1 MGIIRSIFLIIIV
14 SVLIIL
20 ILPIQL
26 LINLTNLK
34 IKYKI
39 PKLFLKI
46 VSSVIGIK
54 IRSINLRNENKN
66 KYGVLYVSNHVSW
79 MDILCLGSLLDAQF
93 IAKKE
98 VAEMGLF
105 GFLAKLNHTFFID
118 NTNQRKSFSYNE
130 IIQAKLLKKQNL
142 ILFPEGTTSDG
153 NSVRSFKSSFFE
165 STNLPKY
172 YPEKENDFIDV
183 CPISLCYKDK
193 NNLPMGIFYRRY
205 VAWQG
210 DYPLLRLM
218 KIFLLSGPVSIDI
231 TIHKSVDLSSF
242 KNRKE
247 LSNYCQNTIQNA
259 ITKELMV

>member
-1 MGIIRSIFLIIIV
+1 
-14 SVLIIL
+14 
-20 ILPIQL
+20 
-26 LINLTNLK
+26 
-34 IKYKI
+34 
-39 PKLFLKI
+39 
-46 VSSVIGIK
+46 
-54 IRSINLRNENKN
+54 
-66 KYGVLYVSNHVSW
+66 

-105 GFLAKLNHTFFID
+105 GFLAKLNHSFFID
-118 NTNQRKSFSYNE
+118 NTNQIKSFSYNE

-153 NSVRSFKSSFFE
+153 NSVRPFKSSFFE
-165 STNLPKY
+165 STNLPIY
-172 YPEKENDFIDV
+172 YREKVIDCIDV
-183 CPISLCYKDK
+183 CRICLCYKDK

-231 TIHKSVDLSSF
+231 IIHKSVDLSSF

>member
-1 MGIIRSIFLIIIV
+1 MHIKNTLAEYGLISKLLHWISAVLLFAQIPIGFYLVDLDFGPERISLENIHIIIGLSIFYLV
-14 SVLIIL
+14 TLR
-20 ILPIQL
+20 L
-26 LINLTNLK
+26 L
-34 IKYKI
+34 YKLFNPT
-39 PKLFLKI
+39 PKLEP
-46 VSSVIGIK
+46 
-54 IRSINLRNENKN
+54 SIFKGQR
-66 KYGVLYVSNHVSW
+66 
-79 MDILCLGSLLDAQF
+79 
-93 IAKKE
+93 
-98 VAEMGLF
+98 
-105 GFLAKLNHTFFID
+105 FLAKLNHTFFID

-130 IIQAKLLKKQNL
+130 IIQAKLVKKQNL

-172 YPEKENDFIDV
+172 FPKKENDFIDV

-231 TIHKSVDLSSF
+231 IIHKSVDLSNF

-247 LSNYCQNTIQNA
+247 LSNYCQDTIQNT
-259 ITKELMV
+259 ITKELMI

>member
-14 SVLIIL
+14 SILIIL

-26 LINLTNLK
+26 LINLINLK

-46 VSSVIGIK
+46 VSFVIGIK
-54 IRSINLRNENKN
+54 IRSINLRNKNKN

-153 NSVRSFKSSFFE
+153 NSVRSFKSSFFD

-231 TIHKSVDLSSF
+231 IIHKSVDLSNF

>member
-20 ILPIQL
+20 MLPIQL

-39 PKLFLKI
+39 PKLFLKT
-46 VSSVIGIK
+46 VSYIIGLK
-54 IRSINLRNENKN
+54 IRSINLRNKNKN

-231 TIHKSVDLSSF
+231 IIHKSVNLSSF

-247 LSNYCQNTIQNA
+247 LSNYCQNTIQNT

>member
-14 SVLIIL
+14 CILIIL

-26 LINLTNLK
+26 LINLTNLN
-34 IKYKI
+34 IKYKV

-46 VSSVIGIK
+46 VSSIIGIK
-54 IRSINLRNENKN
+54 IKSINLSNEIEN

-153 NSVRSFKSSFFE
+153 NGLRSFKSSFFE

-172 YPEKENDFIDV
+172 YPNKANDFINV
-183 CPISLCYKDK
+183 FPISLCYKDK

-210 DYPLLRLM
+210 DYPLLKLM

-231 TIHKSVDLSSF
+231 IIHKSVNLSNF

-247 LSNYCQNTIQNA
+247 LSNYCQSIIQNT

>member
-39 PKLFLKI
+39 PKLFLKT
-46 VSSVIGIK
+46 VSYIIGLK
-54 IRSINLRNENKN
+54 IRSINLRNKNKN

-130 IIQAKLLKKQNL
+130 IIQDKLLKKQNL

-153 NSVRSFKSSFFE
+153 NSVRSFKSSFFD

-210 DYPLLRLM
+210 EYPLLKLM

-231 TIHKSVDLSSF
+231 IIHKSVNLSSF

-247 LSNYCQNTIQNA
+247 LSNYCQDTIQNT
-259 ITKELMV
+259 ITKELMI

>member
-1 MGIIRSIFLIIIV
+1 MSIIRSIFLIIIV

-46 VSSVIGIK
+46 VSFVIGIK
-54 IRSINLRNENKN
+54 IKSINLRNENKN

-118 NTNQRKSFSYNE
+118 NTNQRKSFAYNE
-130 IIQAKLLKKQNL
+130 IIQEKLLKKQNL

-153 NSVRSFKSSFFE
+153 NGVRSFKSSFFE

-231 TIHKSVDLSSF
+231 IIHNSVNLSKF

>member
-14 SVLIIL
+14 SILIIL

-26 LINLTNLK
+26 LINLINLK

-46 VSSVIGIK
+46 VSFVIGIK
-54 IRSINLRNENKN
+54 IRSINLRNKNKN

-105 GFLAKLNHTFFID
+105 GFLARLNHTFFID

-172 YPEKENDFIDV
+172 YPEKENDLIDV

-193 NNLPMGIFYRRY
+193 NNLPMGIFIE
-205 VAWQG
+205 
-210 DYPLLRLM
+210 DM
-218 KIFLLSGPVSIDI
+218 
-231 TIHKSVDLSSF
+231 
-242 KNRKE
+242 
-247 LSNYCQNTIQNA
+247 
-259 ITKELMV
+259 

>member
-54 IRSINLRNENKN
+54 IRSINLINENKN

-98 VAEMGLF
+98 VAEMGL
-105 GFLAKLNHTFFID
+105 
-118 NTNQRKSFSYNE
+118 S
-130 IIQAKLLKKQNL
+130 L
-142 ILFPEGTTSDG
+142 IH
-153 NSVRSFKSSFFE
+153 
-165 STNLPKY
+165 
-172 YPEKENDFIDV
+172 I
-183 CPISLCYKDK
+183 
-193 NNLPMGIFYRRY
+193 
-205 VAWQG
+205 
-210 DYPLLRLM
+210 
-218 KIFLLSGPVSIDI
+218 
-231 TIHKSVDLSSF
+231 
-242 KNRKE
+242 
-247 LSNYCQNTIQNA
+247 
-259 ITKELMV
+259 

>member
-1 MGIIRSIFLIIIV
+1 MGVIRLIFLICTI
-14 SVLIIL
+14 SFLIIL
-20 ILPIQL
+20 ILPIQIF
-26 LINLTNLK
+26 INFTNFK
-34 IKYKI
+34 IKYKV
-39 PKLFLKI
+39 PKIFLKI
-46 VSSVIGIK
+46 VRSVIGIK
-54 IRSINLRNENKN
+54 VNSINFENQHASE
-66 KYGVLYVSNHVSW
+66 YGTLYVSNHVSW

-118 NTNQRKSFSYNE
+118 NTDQRKSFSYNE
-130 IIQAKLLKKQNL
+130 IIQDKLIKKQNL

-153 NSVRSFKSSFFE
+153 NFVKSFKSSFFE

-172 YPEKENDFIDV
+172 YPDKQNEFIYV
-183 CPISLCYKDK
+183 CPISLCYRDK

-218 KIFLLSGPVSIDI
+218 KIFLLSGPVSIDVI
-231 TIHKSVDLSSF
+231 IHKTVDLSGF

-247 LSNYCQNTIQNA
+247 LSNYCQNIIQNT

>member
-26 LINLTNLK
+26 LVNLTNLN
-34 IKYKI
+34 IKYKVS
-39 PKLFLKI
+39 KLFLKI
-46 VSSVIGIK
+46 ISSVIGIK
-54 IRSINLRNENKN
+54 IRSINLRNENNN

-231 TIHKSVDLSSF
+231 IIHKSVDLSSF

>member
-46 VSSVIGIK
+46 VSFVIGIK
-54 IRSINLRNENKN
+54 IKSINLRNENKN

-79 MDILCLGSLLDAQF
+79 IDILCLGSLLDAQF

-231 TIHKSVDLSSF
+231 IIHNSVNLSKF